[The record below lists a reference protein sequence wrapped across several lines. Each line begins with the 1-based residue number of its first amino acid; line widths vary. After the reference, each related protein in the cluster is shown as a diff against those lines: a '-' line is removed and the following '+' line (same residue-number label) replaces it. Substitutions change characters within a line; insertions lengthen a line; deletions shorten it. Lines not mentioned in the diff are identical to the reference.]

1 MEERDCISFDDIGEI
16 IGAISHRTLGVC
28 AYSVGKAG
36 RENLRNVK
44 EMIIKAA
51 HPFYADPELI
61 SDAVLGNA
69 DSIRLM
75 ALEDS
80 EAIFLSDPAAH
91 GTEEIMACYPGFFA
105 VFCHRI
111 ASVIYTAGAPVLARM
126 ISEYAHMLTGIDI
139 HPGARIGRAF
149 AVDHGTGIVIGE
161 TAYVGNNVKMYHGV
175 TLGALSLPRDDGGK
189 ILRGVKRHPSV
200 MDNCI
205 ICANATILGGN
216 TVIGEGSIIGAG
228 CFVDCSL
235 PRGTKYINPQSCRHR
250 DIFP

>member
-1 MEERDCISFDDIGEI
+1 MEEMDYVSFDDIGNI
-16 IGAISHRTLGVC
+16 VGAISYHTLGVV

-36 RENLRNVK
+36 ENFGNVK

-51 HPFYADPELI
+51 RPFSRYPELI
-61 SDAVLGNA
+61 SDKVLGSTE
-69 DSIRLM
+69 SIGLKAR
-75 ALEDS
+75 EDA
-80 EAIFLSDPAAH
+80 EAIFSSDPAAH

-111 ASVIYTAGAPVLARM
+111 ASVVYTADAPVLARM

-149 AVDHGTGIVIGE
+149 AIDHGTGIVIGE
-161 TAYVGNNVKMYHGV
+161 TAYVGNSVKMYHGV
-175 TLGALSLPRDDGGK
+175 TLGALSFPRDGEGK

-235 PRGTKYINPQSCRHR
+235 PVGTKYINPQSCRHR